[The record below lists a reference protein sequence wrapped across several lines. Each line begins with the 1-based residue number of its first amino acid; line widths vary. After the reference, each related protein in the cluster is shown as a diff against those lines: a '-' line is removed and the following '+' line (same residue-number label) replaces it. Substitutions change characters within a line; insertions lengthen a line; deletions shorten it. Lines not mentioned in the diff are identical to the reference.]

1 MATGVFEPMGAALAV
16 PGVIDVIVRGGV
28 VVYEK
33 IETFRRMDQAMAK

>member
-1 MATGVFEPMGAALAV
+1 MATGVFEPLGAALAV

-33 IETFRRMDQAMAK
+33 LETFHQMDKAMAK